1 VKRFLAVF
9 LLLAVTCGEARA
21 WTQQAIGFSPAG
33 RAEEIIGKLIRP
45 EGAGPFPAL
54 VILHDCS
61 GLGAYSSQW
70 VERWSF
76 ELVEKGY
83 VILMPDS
90 FWSRGFKDGVCSATA
105 EQQQSVDATVRTA
118 DAFGA
123 LAYLRTL
130 PFVDGAHV
138 GLMGASHGGWTAMEA
153 VLSDGFAAAIAFYP
167 TCAAAYGDW
176 STTRASGLGTP
187 VTAYLGVYRPQAP
200 LLILIGEKDD
210 WSLAEHCRH
219 LVETSLAG
227 GYDIGLK
234 VYPDALHAF
243 DGPSPTSY
251 VASRANAN
259 APNGRGATTGGHSK
273 SWWDARKQVKAFFAQ
288 HLKGETSPSR

>member
-1 VKRFLAVF
+1 MRLALSAFVA
-9 LLLAVTCGEARA
+9 LALACSDAHA
-21 WTQQAIGFSPAG
+21 WTQQAIGFAPAG
-33 RAEEIIGKLIRP
+33 KAEEIIGKLIRP
-45 EGAGPFPAL
+45 DGAGPFPAL

-76 ELVEKGY
+76 ELVEQGY

-90 FWSRGFKDGVCSATA
+90 FWSRGFKDGGCAASA
-105 EQQQSVDATVRTA
+105 EQQRSVDAAVRAA

-138 GLMGASHGGWTAMEA
+138 GVMGASHGGRTAMETA
-153 VLSDGFAAAIAFYP
+153 LSDGFAAAIALYP
-167 TCAAAYGDW
+167 SCAASYGDW
-176 STTRASGLGTP
+176 STTRAGGIGTP
-187 VTAYLGVYRPQAP
+187 VTEYQGVYRPKAP

-210 WSLAEHCRH
+210 WSLAEHCRR
-219 LVETSLAG
+219 LVETSAAN
-227 GYDIGLK
+227 GYQLGLK

-243 DGPSPTSY
+243 DGPAPTSY
-251 VASRANAN
+251 VANRANPN
-259 APNGRGATTGGHSK
+259 APNGRGATTGGNSK
-273 SWWDARKQVKAFFAQ
+273 SWWDARKEVKAFFAQ
-288 HLKGETSPSR
+288 HLKGGS